1 MPSNH
6 GEGEAPAE
14 PQTLQSVL
22 PPSGSAGASPSRADL
37 LSRRTFC
44 AVAWGTLLV
53 AATTRAAEKNS
64 PLKLTS
70 PIARQV
76 FQREGYLAASAHDHE
91 PGGPKLG
98 EAQVPVR
105 GSWTGA
111 VPARLEVRTVLQDGC
126 TGRALDWTKLA
137 EIAAAGEFQSEIII
151 PAGGWYR
158 LEVRMVNAAGET
170 VGSAAIN
177 PIGVGE
183 VFLIS
188 GQSYAAGA
196 NDEHQRIE
204 DPLERS
210 VLLDT
215 ATKTWR
221 TAHDPFPHVDNGGT
235 IWPAFANAI
244 QPLLRVP
251 VGLINVAVGGTAS
264 RQWMPGEALY
274 QRFLDGGR
282 AAGRFRFVLWQQGE
296 SDVIE
301 NIPTATYV
309 ERLEI
314 IRAGLAKDWG
324 FSPRWLLAK
333 STLHP
338 TVYNRPVEEG
348 RIRDAIG
355 QLWKRPGFGPG
366 PDTDILAGENRGGPQ
381 SRRHFSAIGQ
391 RRAGLMWFASAWAA
405 MHEETIR

>member
-1 MPSNH
+1 MSDVTIPH
-6 GEGEAPAE
+6 RD
-14 PQTLQSVL
+14 T
-22 PPSGSAGASPSRADL
+22 AS
-37 LSRRTFC
+37 LSRREFC
-44 AVAWGTLLV
+44 AVAGGLML
-53 AATTRAAEKNS
+53 AASTSSAAAADAKLKLSS
-64 PLKLTS
+64 PLD
-70 PIARQV
+70 RQV
-76 FQREGYLAASAHDHE
+76 IQREGYVPAAAHDHE

-98 EAQVPVR
+98 DAKVPIR
-105 GSWTGA
+105 GTWTGTLP
-111 VPARLEVRTVLQDGC
+111 VKLEARTVLHEGC
-126 TGRALDWTKLA
+126 IGRAVDWTKIKDLTT
-137 EIAAAGEFQSEIII
+137 AGEFDSAMII

-158 LEVRMVNAAGET
+158 LEVRAVSADGEIIETTT
-170 VGSAAIN
+170 VERC
-177 PIGVGE
+177 GVGE

-196 NDEHQRIE
+196 NDELQRIE
-204 DPLERS
+204 DPLERT
-210 VLLDT
+210 VLFDIV
-215 ATKTWR
+215 TKSWR

-264 RQWMPGEALY
+264 RQWLPGEALY

-309 ERLEI
+309 ERLES
-314 IRAGLAKDWG
+314 IRAGLAKEWG
-324 FSPRWLLAK
+324 FTPKWLLAK

-338 TVYNRPVEEG
+338 TVYNKPVEEG
-348 RIRDAIG
+348 RIRDAIH
-355 QLWKRPGFGPG
+355 QLWKRPGFGAG

-381 SRRHFSAIGQ
+381 TRRHFSAIGQ
-391 RRAGLMWFASAWAA
+391 RRAGQMWFASVWAA
-405 MHEETIR
+405 LHEETTR

>member
-1 MPSNH
+1 MNYSADI
-6 GEGEAPAE
+6 EA
-14 PQTLQSVL
+14 S
-22 PPSGSAGASPSRADL
+22 
-37 LSRRTFC
+37 LSRRAFC
-44 AVAWGTLLV
+44 AVAGGALLAPSLV
-53 AATTRAAEKNS
+53 RGEETSSN
-64 PLKLTS
+64 LKLTA
-70 PIARQV
+70 PVARRV
-76 FQREGYLAASAHDHE
+76 FQRSGYVPAAAHDHE

-98 EAQVPVR
+98 EAKVAVSGSWSGAVPVR
-105 GSWTGA
+105 LE
-111 VPARLEVRTVLQDGC
+111 ARTILQDGC
-126 TGRALDWTKLA
+126 VGRAIDWAKVGDINT
-137 EIAAAGEFQSEIII
+137 AGKFEHDIMI

-158 LEVRMVNAAGET
+158 LEVRAMNAAGET
-170 VGSAAIN
+170 VGTAEVD
-177 PIGVGE
+177 PIGIGE

-196 NDEHQRIE
+196 NDELQRID

-210 VLLDT
+210 VLLDIGT
-215 ATKTWR
+215 SSWR
-221 TAHDPFPHVDNGGT
+221 TAHDPFPAVGDGGT

-251 VGLINVAVGGTAS
+251 VGLVNVAVGGTAS

-314 IRAGLAKDWG
+314 IRAELAKAWD

-338 TVYNRPVEEG
+338 TVYNKPVEEG
-348 RIRDAIG
+348 RIRDAIN
-355 QLWKRPGFGPG
+355 QLWKQPGFGPG
-366 PDTDILAGENRGGPQ
+366 PDTDILAGENRGGPTT
-381 SRRHFSAIGQ
+381 RRHFSAIGQ
-391 RRAGLMWFASAWAA
+391 HRAGLMWFASVWAA
-405 MHEETIR
+405 LYEGNNP